1 MDGSAIGSLLP
12 IFKVLVTAFK
22 AVSQC
27 RKFQA
32 FIPAMP
38 EECAP
43 PMCTLLFA
51 RVLLQFSPARFFLG
65 PASLLL
71 MSSLLV
77 AFFL

>member
-1 MDGSAIGSLLP
+1 MDGSAIDSFLP
-12 IFKVLVTAFK
+12 ILKISITALR

-43 PMCTLLFA
+43 PMCTLLLL

-71 MSSLLV
+71 VSPLLV